1 MEKEYMD
8 MEYEYN
14 PIELKDTVDHM
25 ISDDWKKR
33 FIAEYAQLITRIDSI
48 VDLMWEDEEKI
59 KEIGPLDLI
68 DMQVEH
74 MNNYKRILDIR
85 AEIYGIDMDKE
96 LEKLQKKE
104 KIKKF

>member
-1 MEKEYMD
+1 MEKMD

-14 PIELKDTVDHM
+14 PIELKDTVDYM

-59 KEIGPLDLI
+59 KKIGPLDLI

-85 AEIYGIDMDKE
+85 AEIYGIDMDEE
-96 LEKLQKKE
+96 LEKLQKK
-104 KIKKF
+104 